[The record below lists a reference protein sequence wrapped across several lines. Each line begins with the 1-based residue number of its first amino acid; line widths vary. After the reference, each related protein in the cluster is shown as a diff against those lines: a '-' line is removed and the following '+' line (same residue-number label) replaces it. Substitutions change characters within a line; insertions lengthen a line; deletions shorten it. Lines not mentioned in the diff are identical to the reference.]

1 MKQKWRK
8 QEWSTSVPDP
18 INNFQNYMS
27 NSQNSKVLLS
37 SKILTG
43 DLLDN
48 TNNMQ
53 NYEIS
58 AGVAVESFSRWRRS
72 FSL

>member
-1 MKQKWRK
+1 MKQKWGK
-8 QEWSTSVPDP
+8 QKCSTNLPDP
-18 INNFQNYMS
+18 INNLQNYMS

-48 TNNMQ
+48 TDNMQ
-53 NYEIS
+53 NYKIS
-58 AGVAVESFSRWRRS
+58 AGVALESFSRWRRS